1 MRSPTFINSGVVQ
14 SRGTARNPIKKS
26 RSWIPKYHAPY
37 PSGKLAEVARSTP
50 LDTTNRSSLQRLL
63 TRANIPGTN
72 GMDVSAYDVRD
83 AFGVLE
89 QHTRIVTHATGKKDF
104 STLQALRRQLI
115 GTLQLDTLERNASYR
130 IYIACPSFFDT
141 PRFKETVHTLTDNAN
156 VFAHL
161 RKHMTEHT
169 IPIYFAGVH
178 PKLRAYVIVMGD
190 PGRLYSV
197 PRQDRGQLS
206 IYNRMLEI
214 GVYPK
219 SITTLRMTRPA
230 NRPQGARYLITDPSS
245 VVEIPKMLHTAY
257 KQYIRTEPHPS
268 AWISAGGASWAA
280 NTAGI
285 EFEFPDLHRFE
296 TPEPI
301 TLNETM
307 KHHLINNIQLLEV
320 GRASVRVPDEQVLT
334 SLNFIQGN
342 SKKIG
347 SGSYGTVFDVPL
359 RGRYASNMHNMMTV
373 LSALTNVNYFNP
385 IDTQPRVVL
394 KIEKLHRLTPI
405 DSNLV
410 YTLAGESYIQQ
421 YIHVNGGVPNTNVAR
436 TPVVS
441 PKVYFSGTLAN
452 RYHLICMAHVDG
464 SPLSKYAKKGYITD
478 DVYDAMKVAVKT
490 LIRNGVVHSD
500 LHMNNVFITK
510 DARSTRATILDYGF
524 ATIVPPAIHRKM
536 VKVLNESGSIDDA
549 FYKTG
554 VVNVINTAKSRFTY
568 YHSNAKMMRLLTHL
582 KQRRPLAPP
591 RSHVL
596 REVYGVTT
604 RADRAVS
611 RPRTVPARRTSPT
624 STLPPTQRPFRSSR
638 TSRPSRSSRSS
649 SRSPTL
655 TPTRPVDN
663 RYRTARSG

>member
-50 LDTTNRSSLQRLL
+50 LDVTNRSSLQRVLEH
-63 TRANIPGTN
+63 ANIPRTN
-72 GMDVSAYDVRD
+72 DMHVSSYDVRD
-83 AFGVLE
+83 AFGVRAR
-89 QHTRIVTHATGKKDF
+89 HTRIVTHATGTKDF

-141 PRFKETVHTLTDNAN
+141 PRFEETILTLTANAN
-156 VFAHL
+156 AFTHI
-161 RKHMTEHT
+161 RKHMPQHT
-169 IPIYFAGVH
+169 SPIYFAGVH
-178 PKLRAYVIVMGD
+178 PKLRAYVIVMAD
-190 PGRLYSV
+190 PGRMYSA
-197 PRQDRGQLS
+197 PRQDRGQ
-206 IYNRMLEI
+206 IPIFNRMLEI
-214 GVYPK
+214 GVYPT
-219 SITTLRMTRPA
+219 SASTVGMTRPP
-230 NRPQGARYLITDPSS
+230 NHPHGAQYRIIDPSKLY
-245 VVEIPKMLHTAY
+245 EIPKMIHTAY
-257 KQYIRTEPHPS
+257 KKYIRTEPHPS
-268 AWISAGGASWAA
+268 AWISAGGAAWAA

-296 TPEPI
+296 TPDPI

-307 KHHLINNIQLLEV
+307 KHHLYNNIQLLEV
-320 GRASVRVPDEQVLT
+320 GRASVRVPDEQVLM
-334 SLNFIQGN
+334 SLNSIQGN

-373 LSALTNVNYFNP
+373 LSALTNVNYFNA

-394 KIEKLHRLTPI
+394 KIEKLQRLTPI
-405 DSNLV
+405 DSDLV

-421 YIHVNGGVPNTNVAR
+421 YVHVNGGVPITNVTR

-452 RYHLICMAHVDG
+452 QYHLICMAHVDG
-464 SPLSKYAKKGYITD
+464 VPLSRYAKNGYITD
-478 DVYDAMKVAVKT
+478 DVYDAMSVAVKT

-500 LHMNNVFITK
+500 LHWNNVFITK

-536 VKVLNESGSIDDA
+536 VKVLDESGSIDDA
-549 FYKTG
+549 YHKTG
-554 VVNVINTAKSRFTY
+554 VVNVINAAKSRFTY
-568 YHSNAKMMRLLTHL
+568 YHSNAKMMRLLTYL
-582 KQRRPLAPP
+582 KHRRPLAHP

-596 REVYGVTT
+596 REVYGITPRSNRPASRHTVPPARQTSPPSSRRRVRTT
-604 RADRAVS
+604 R
-611 RPRTVPARRTSPT
+611 P
-624 STLPPTQRPFRSSR
+624 
-638 TSRPSRSSRSS
+638 SRPSRSSRSS
-649 SRSPTL
+649 NRAPVVST
-655 TPTRPVDN
+655 TRPADN